1 MMAQSPH
8 RRAVW
13 RSERLSAAVD
23 RALALSLAML
33 DPSTTSES
41 KLPLGQEP
49 RVGSPDWAHRCRV
62 PLGRLVAGGSCQLR
76 LHTLGLPRPKTV
88 DGWPM
93 PFAGK
98 DPNDPC
104 ATERMLEVLC
114 ARNRRCQVCGLPI
127 APGESFAVRRP
138 GHHHPSTVVEPVPW
152 VEGRAALH
160 FKCLRFSLRYCPEL
174 IRQIWQ
180 GVAKVVREP
189 RVGNYRVLDGVML
202 DTRRYVEFIEP
213 VWPLE
218 VVRDAGADPQHDS
231 ARLEITA
238 AINARATEALFP
250 RLARRSGR

>member
-1 MMAQSPH
+1 MAQSPQ

-13 RSERLSAAVD
+13 RSERLNAGD

-33 DPSTTSES
+33 DPSATIDS
-41 KLPLGQEP
+41 KLPLGREP
-49 RVGSPDWAHRCRV
+49 PAGSPDWAHRCHV
-62 PLGRLVAGGSCQLR
+62 QPSRLVPARDHPLR

-104 ATERMLEVLC
+104 ATERTLEVSC
-114 ARNRRCQVCGLPI
+114 VRERRCQVCGLPI

-138 GHHHPSTVVEPVPW
+138 GHQHRGAGTDQVPW

-160 FKCLRFSLRYCPEL
+160 FKCLRFSLGYCPEL
-174 IRQIWQ
+174 IRQVQQ
-180 GVAKVVREP
+180 GVARVVREP
-189 RVGNYRVLDGVML
+189 STGDYRVLDGTML
-202 DTRRYVEFIEP
+202 DTRRHDEFIEP

-218 VVRDAGADPQHDS
+218 VVRDAGAGRQYAS
-231 ARLEITA
+231 ARLESAA
-238 AINARATEALFP
+238 AINARATGALFP
-250 RLARRSGR
+250 RLAGRFSR